1 MDHITQRQLFLK
13 HVAQTS
19 DTPLLGLDV
28 NIVKAKGITLTDVHG
43 KEYIDLISGIS
54 VSNVGHCHPE
64 VVEAIKQQ
72 SEKFMH
78 LMVYG
83 EFNQSPQ
90 VSYAKLLC
98 SVLPATLNSVYYT
111 TSGSE
116 SIEGAMKLAKRATGR
131 AELISFKNS
140 YHGSTQGALSLM
152 GDESFKNAF
161 RPLLPGTKQLEFNNV
176 EQLNEIT
183 SETAAVV
190 IEPIQGEAGVRVG
203 DENFIKALEKKCKE
217 VGALLI
223 FDEIQTGFG
232 RTGTLF
238 AFEKYNVVPDILCIA
253 KGMGGGLP
261 IGAFVASKELMG
273 TLSHDPILGHI
284 NTFGGNAV
292 CVAAAEATLKIIIR
306 DKLYNRAKEIEA
318 IIRKILVHPKIKGLR
333 VIGALGAIDFGTEEQ
348 NMKICKFFI
357 ENGIITDWFL
367 FCPTSMRIAPPLTI
381 TNEEL
386 ERVCIRMV
394 RNLGRS
400 LLNG

>member
-83 EFNQSPQ
+83 EFNQTPQ

-131 AELISFKNS
+131 TELISFKNS

-176 EQLNEIT
+176 KQLEEIT
-183 SETAAVV
+183 SHTAAVV

-273 TLSHDPILGHI
+273 TLSHNPILGHI

-367 FCPTSMRIAPPLTI
+367 FCPTAMRIAPPLTI

>member
-19 DTPLLGLDV
+19 DTPLLGLDL

-43 KEYIDLISGIS
+43 KEYVDLISGIS

-64 VVEAIKQQ
+64 VVDAIQKQ
-72 SEKFMH
+72 SEKYMH

-83 EFNQSPQ
+83 EFNQTPQ

-98 SVLPATLNSVYYT
+98 SVLPASLNSVYYT

-131 AELISFKNS
+131 AEIISFKNS

-152 GDESFKNAF
+152 GDEQLKNAF
-161 RPLLPGTKQLEFNNV
+161 RPLLPGIKQLEFNNAS
-176 EQLNEIT
+176 QLDQIT
-183 SETAAVV
+183 ASTAAVV
-190 IEPIQGEAGVRVG
+190 IEPTQGEAGVRVG
-203 DENFIKALEKKCKE
+203 DKAFIEALKKKCE
-217 VGALLI
+217 ETGALLV

-238 AFEKYNVVPDILCIA
+238 AFERYGIVPDVLCIA

-261 IGAFVASKELMG
+261 IGAFVASKELMS
-273 TLSHDPILGHI
+273 TLSQNPILGHI

-292 CVAAAEATLKIIIR
+292 CVAAAEAALKIILR
-306 DKLYNRAKEIEA
+306 DKLHTRAKEIETV
-318 IIRKILVHPKIKGLR
+318 IRKNLVHPKIKQLR
-333 VIGALGAIDFGTEEQ
+333 IIGALGAIEFGSEEQ
-348 NMKICKFFI
+348 SMKVCKFLI

-367 FCPTSMRIAPPLTI
+367 FCPTALRIAPPLTI
-381 TNEEL
+381 SNEEL
-386 ERVCIRMV
+386 ESSCIRIV
-394 RNLGRS
+394 RNLGRTT
-400 LLNG
+400 LQ